1 MCRLAT
7 GELFQQGQQG
17 GDDFVEV
24 GAVITHGRAQTIHH
38 RVKDALRS
46 QVLLDGDHALFP
58 ADHMPRHILLVEAT
72 LDLHD
77 RFPGLRVVVG
87 EEMLGVF
94 DEQRVDVHHMAL
106 DLQVVRTPAQFDQS
120 PGNDVH
126 KTPSELA
133 KRCGVAF
140 AA

>member
-1 MCRLAT
+1 
-7 GELFQQGQQG
+7 
-17 GDDFVEV
+17 
-24 GAVITHGRAQTIHH
+24 
-38 RVKDALRS
+38 
-46 QVLLDGDHALFP
+46 
-58 ADHMPRHILLVEAT
+58 MPRHILLIEAT

-77 RFPGLRVVVG
+77 RFPSLRVMVG
-87 EEMLGVF
+87 KEMLGVF